1 MLVYLA
7 ILSKQFIFKFAD
19 IFIHYKP
26 VSNGALFYLKN
37 CGVGKKKK
45 VKRKL
50 DSTSNNAMYLS
61 SDNTKIFSRE
71 NKKLAKVNTT
81 VRLRN
86 IFWVLISPS
95 LETPGGVLKLHLV
108 PCCPFGIDGLL
119 SDEAMAPASRVL
131 VDPVHPALFDSVPLI
146 VMVRDNTVI
155 RSTVRGSKVS

>member
-7 ILSKQFIFKFAD
+7 ILSKKFILKFAD

-37 CGVGKKKK
+37 CGVGKKK
-45 VKRKL
+45 VKRKPN
-50 DSTSNNAMYLS
+50 STSNNAMYLS
-61 SDNTKIFSRE
+61 SGNTKIFSRE
-71 NKKLAKVNTT
+71 DKKLAKVNTT

-95 LETPGGVLKLHLV
+95 LQAPGGVFKLHLV

-155 RSTVRGSKVS
+155 RSTVRRSKVS